1 METIK
6 ARLEKDID
14 HLTELRESGMQ
25 IKDIAKIYNVNPSN
39 VSSVLLKHNVLWR
52 RKLTIDDYPEIIRR
66 YIAGEPIHII
76 AKDYR
81 VNQDKI
87 SRLLKDN
94 NIHIRD
100 VSECHRKYELNE
112 QYFDNI
118 DTPNKA
124 YIIGLLIADGNI
136 SQKNSV
142 RLQLQESDKLI
153 LEKINNEIGSTRP
166 LRFVK
171 VSKYKSNYKDSY
183 LLEFNSSH
191 MIEELSKYYITP
203 RKDFTT
209 QFPISIDE
217 SLYRHVIRGILD
229 GDGCIV
235 KTSYSCCITGNS
247 TLIYFIRDYIQ
258 DTLGIKCGV
267 SSIQSNDKTKC
278 LYIHSK
284 KRVKTFLDYIYK
296 DADLF
301 IERKYDIYQEKYCA

>member
-87 SRLLKDN
+87 SRLLKEN

-136 SQKNSV
+136 SQKNS
-142 RLQLQESDKLI
+142 ELI
-153 LEKINNEIGSTRP
+153 QI
-166 LRFVK
+166 
-171 VSKYKSNYKDSY
+171 
-183 LLEFNSSH
+183 
-191 MIEELSKYYITP
+191 
-203 RKDFTT
+203 
-209 QFPISIDE
+209 
-217 SLYRHVIRGILD
+217 
-229 GDGCIV
+229 
-235 KTSYSCCITGNS
+235 
-247 TLIYFIRDYIQ
+247 
-258 DTLGIKCGV
+258 
-267 SSIQSNDKTKC
+267 
-278 LYIHSK
+278 
-284 KRVKTFLDYIYK
+284 
-296 DADLF
+296 A
-301 IERKYDIYQEKYCA
+301 